1 MSEIT
6 LEDILS
12 FSVNWLQIIMMFR
25 VLGAWIVTGSDKI
38 ESSVALSVA
47 MEMVSKRNATVL

>member
-12 FSVNWLQIIMMFR
+12 FSVNWLQIIVMFR
-25 VLGAWIVTGSDKI
+25 ALGAWIVTGSDKI
-38 ESSVALSVA
+38 ESGVALSVA